1 MLYISAESILTK
13 PHNFLGLHTSSHHCP
28 DYFNKQLNQN
38 VGSHLYFS
46 LIVYSSQDNENLGW
60 LSFFFVTAFH
70 CVALLGTLINKITSL
85 YHYTYISSFLFYFF
99 FSFFFYINNAKKRS
113 QSWLPKCGEKG
124 CPCPGLRERL
134 DLEDEKEKRAAFCV
148 LAARPGCFGPPS
160 LPMCSSHLANS
171 FLREGEK
178 QEVEKRMTWKATY

>member
-1 MLYISAESILTK
+1 MYTFLALCVCVCVKFFSSFPISFDFQCSTVFIYKTHDLLPPFPFHAVHICRESILTK

-70 CVALLGTLINKITSL
+70 CIALIGTLINKITSL

-113 QSWLPKCGEKG
+113 QSWLPK
-124 CPCPGLRERL
+124 
-134 DLEDEKEKRAAFCV
+134 
-148 LAARPGCFGPPS
+148 
-160 LPMCSSHLANS
+160 
-171 FLREGEK
+171 
-178 QEVEKRMTWKATY
+178 